1 LAATN
6 RDLEQA
12 VGNGSFRRDLY
23 FRLNVLNLQILPR
36 RERRQ
41 DIPLLAT
48 HLLERVSR
56 SCGRRYTL
64 SDDAMQVMQAYD
76 WPGNVR
82 ELENCIERCCAMSS
96 RPVIHATELPN
107 CIVGK
112 QVPRVSLPG
121 AFPTETELR

>member
-1 LAATN
+1 MRSATWRAKLLRALKEIRPIGSTKPIPINVQILAATN

-56 SCGRRYTL
+56 SCGHRYTL
-64 SDDAMQVMQAYD
+64 SDDAMQVMQAYED
-76 WPGNVR
+76 RKSTRLNSSH
-82 ELENCIERCCAMSS
+82 RCSS
-96 RPVIHATELPN
+96 YAVF
-107 CIVGK
+107 C
-112 QVPRVSLPG
+112 
-121 AFPTETELR
+121 